1 MEFKE
6 LTVAELSCGYSRD
19 RETGRLTCIFCGEEF
34 EEGLIYRSRGRNA
47 TAQRAMA
54 EHIFDRHGGVFQGL
68 VQLDKQINGLSDAQ
82 KDILTGMYEGTDNK
96 ELGEALHIS
105 AATVRT
111 HKFNLQKMKRQAQ
124 ILLAIMAQIEDETLV
139 AARKQL
145 EQDDGGTKNRGPLDF
160 SGSEQDYHRNMLHP
174 FFTQFD
180 LK

>member
-6 LTVAELSCGYSRD
+6 LTLAELSCGYFRAK
-19 RETGRLTCIFCGEEF
+19 ETGRLTCIFCGESF
-34 EEGLIYRSRGRNA
+34 EEDIVYPSRGRSV
-47 TAQRAMA
+47 TARRAVA
-54 EHIFDRHGGVFQGL
+54 EHIFDQHGGVFHGL
-68 VQLDKQINGLSDAQ
+68 IQLDKQINGLSEAQ

-96 ELGEALHIS
+96 ELGEELRIS

-111 HKFNLQKMKRQAQ
+111 HKFNIQKMKRQAQ
-124 ILLAIMAQIEDETLV
+124 ILLAILAQIEDEELV

-145 EQDDGGTKNRGPLDF
+145 EPDEAKKDALEIPQSDQDFR
-160 SGSEQDYHRNMLHP
+160 RNMLHP

>member
-6 LTVAELSCGYSRD
+6 LTITELSNGFFRSK
-19 RETGRLTCIFCGEEF
+19 ETGKLTCIFCGETF
-34 EEGLIYRSRGRNA
+34 EEGLIYQSRGRNV

-54 EHIFDRHGGVFQGL
+54 EHIFDQHDGVFQGL
-68 VQLDKQINGLSDAQ
+68 IQLDKQVNGLSEAQ

-96 ELGEALHIS
+96 DLGEELHIS

-111 HKFNLQKMKRQAQ
+111 HKFNLQKMKREAQ
-124 ILLAIMAQIEDETLV
+124 IFLAILAQIEDEELV

-145 EQDDGGTKNRGPLDF
+145 EADSARELPRERPQADQDF
-160 SGSEQDYHRNMLHP
+160 HRNMLHP

>member
-6 LTVAELSCGYSRD
+6 LTLAELSCGYFRAK
-19 RETGRLTCIFCGEEF
+19 ETGRLTCIFCGESF
-34 EEGLIYRSRGRNA
+34 EEGIVYPSRGRSV
-47 TAQRAMA
+47 TARRAVA
-54 EHIFDRHGGVFQGL
+54 EHIFDQHGGVFHGL
-68 VQLDKQINGLSDAQ
+68 IQLDKQINGLSEAQ

-96 ELGEALHIS
+96 ELGEELRIS

-111 HKFNLQKMKRQAQ
+111 HKFNIQKMKRQAQ
-124 ILLAIMAQIEDETLV
+124 ILLAILAQIEDEELV

-145 EQDDGGTKNRGPLDF
+145 EPDEAKKDALEIPQSDQDFR
-160 SGSEQDYHRNMLHP
+160 RNMLHP

>member
-6 LTVAELSCGYSRD
+6 LTLAELSCGYFRS

-34 EEGLIYRSRGRNA
+34 EEGLIYSSRGRNV
-47 TAQRAMA
+47 TAQRAME

-68 VQLDKQINGLSDAQ
+68 IQLDKQVNGLSETQ

-111 HKFNLQKMKRQAQ
+111 HKFNIQKMKRQAQ
-124 ILLAIMAQIEDETLV
+124 ILLAIIAQIEDEDLV
-139 AARKQL
+139 TARKRL
-145 EQDDGGTKNRGPLDF
+145 EQEGSAAAAEGSLEF
-160 SGSEQDYHRNMLHP
+160 SQPDQDYHRNTLHP